1 MKAAAV
7 LRFQKSFYNFGIR
20 MAAPPTTGQPAPQ
33 PVPFSVHLRNFWR
46 RVTEGLEV
54 SQLWSQFESEARA
67 SYRLYS
73 KDVAAKTPD
82 GLTRKGH
89 HLHVIKEFFWAVFEK
104 LSPARRVLLL
114 FALILLVIPHAGF
127 QYTGD
132 GGKVYTTEFDLHF
145 WGALILLLLLILE
158 IADRVVMKRD
168 LQIAREIQTWLLPG
182 TPPQIP
188 GLAIAYS
195 TRPANTVAGDYY
207 DVFPRP
213 GKTIEENRVV
223 LAVAD
228 VAGKSI
234 PAAMLMATFQASL
247 KTLSTAQVPL
257 QELASNM
264 NRYACSN
271 SQGGLRFTTAFLA
284 EYDAVNRTVH
294 YINAGHNNPVLRRTS
309 GQIERLDVGGL
320 PFGIMPEAKYEAA
333 TVTLAPGDWLVIFTD
348 GLVEA
353 VNARD
358 EEYGEPRMLTAIDAS
373 KSLTP
378 ADMLKRLMSEL
389 DVFVGNTPQHDDV
402 TCMLLKSE

>member
-1 MKAAAV
+1 MVTA
-7 LRFQKSFYNFGIR
+7 S
-20 MAAPPTTGQPAPQ
+20 PPAPQ
-33 PVPFSVHLRNFWR
+33 PVRPATLGMRLRGFWR

-73 KDVAAKTPD
+73 RDVEAKTPE
-82 GLTRKGH
+82 GLTHRGR
-89 HLHVIKEFFWAVFEK
+89 HLHVVKEFFWAVFEK

-114 FALILLVIPHAGF
+114 LALILLVIPRGGYAGK
-127 QYTGD
+127 
-132 GGKVYTTEFDLHF
+132 GGEVYAVEFDLHF
-145 WGALILLLLLILE
+145 WAGLLLLLLLMLE

-182 TPPQIP
+182 VPPQIP
-188 GLAIAYS
+188 GLSIAYS

-213 GKTIEENRVV
+213 GRTNEENRVV

-247 KTLSTAQVPL
+247 KTLSTAQVALP
-257 QELASNM
+257 ELASNM

-284 EYDAVNRTVH
+284 EYDPVHRTVH
-294 YINAGHNNPVLRRTS
+294 YINAGHNNPILRRAS

-320 PFGIMPEAKYEAA
+320 PFGILPEAKYDSA
-333 TVTLAPGDWLVIFTD
+333 TLTLAPDDWLVIFTD

-353 VNARD
+353 ENARQD
-358 EEYGEPRMLTAIDAS
+358 DYGEARLLGAIEAG
-373 KSLTP
+373 KSVAP
-378 ADMLKRLMSEL
+378 AEMLKRLMAEVDL
-389 DVFVGNTPQHDDV
+389 FVGNTPQHDDV
-402 TCMLLKSE
+402 TCMLLKAESF

>member
-1 MKAAAV
+1 
-7 LRFQKSFYNFGIR
+7 
-20 MAAPPTTGQPAPQ
+20 
-33 PVPFSVHLRNFWR
+33 VHVKNFWR
-46 RVTEGLEV
+46 RVSEGLEV

-73 KDVAAKTPD
+73 KDVAAKTPE
-82 GLTRKGH
+82 GLTRRGH
-89 HLHVIKEFFWAVFEK
+89 HLHVVKEFFWAVFEK

-114 FALILLVIPHAGF
+114 VALLLLLIPHSGF
-127 QYTGD
+127 QSAGHDSKFYIE
-132 GGKVYTTEFDLHF
+132 EFEPHF
-145 WGALILLLLLILE
+145 WGALILLVLLILE
-158 IADRVVMKRD
+158 IGDRVVMKRD

-182 TPPQIP
+182 APPQIP
-188 GLAIAYS
+188 GLAISYA

-213 GKTIEENRVV
+213 GKTNEDSRVV

-247 KTLSTAQVPL
+247 KTLSTAQVALP
-257 QELASNM
+257 ELAANM

-284 EYDAVNRTVH
+284 EYDATHRSIH
-294 YINAGHNNPVLRRTS
+294 YINAGHNNPILRRAS
-309 GQIERLDVGGL
+309 GQIERLNVGGL
-320 PFGIMPEAKYEAA
+320 PFGIMPEVQYEAA
-333 TVTLAPGDWLVIFTD
+333 DITLAPGDWLIIFTD

-353 VNARD
+353 INAQE
-358 EEYGEPRMLTAIDAS
+358 EEYGEIRLLTVVEAG
-373 KSLTP
+373 KSMHPTEL
-378 ADMLKRLMSEL
+378 LKRLMSDL

>member
-1 MKAAAV
+1 
-7 LRFQKSFYNFGIR
+7 
-20 MAAPPTTGQPAPQ
+20 MATAPPTQTTPR
-33 PVPFSVHLRNFWR
+33 PVPFMARLQQFWR
-46 RVTEGLEV
+46 RVTEGLEI
-54 SQLWSQFESEARA
+54 SQLWSQFENEARA
-67 SYRLYS
+67 SYRLYF
-73 KDVAAKTPD
+73 KDVAAKTPE
-82 GLTRKGH
+82 GLTTRGH

-114 FALILLVIPHAGF
+114 AALIMLCIPHSGF
-127 QYTGD
+127 NFEGS
-132 GGKVYTTEFDLHF
+132 GGKVYSVEFDLHF
-145 WGALILLLLLILE
+145 WGGLLLLVLLILE
-158 IADRVVMKRD
+158 IGDRVVMKRD

-213 GKTIEENRVV
+213 GRTNEDNRVV

-247 KTLSTAQVPL
+247 KTLSTAHVEL
-257 QELASNM
+257 RELAANM
-264 NRYACSN
+264 NRYACTN

-284 EYDAVNRTVH
+284 EYDPTRRTVD
-294 YINAGHNNPVLRRTS
+294 YINAGHNNPVLRRGS
-309 GQIERLDVGGL
+309 GQIERLDLGGL
-320 PFGIMPEAKYEAA
+320 PFGITPAVTYQSG

-358 EEYGEPRMLTAIDAS
+358 EEYGETRLLAAIDAATS
-373 KSLTP
+373 TEP
-378 ADMLKRLMSEL
+378 AEMLKRLMFEL
-389 DVFVGNTPQHDDV
+389 DVFVGSTPQHDDV
-402 TCMLLKSE
+402 TCMLLKAV

>member
-1 MKAAAV
+1 LV
-7 LRFQKSFYNFGIR
+7 
-20 MAAPPTTGQPAPQ
+20 
-33 PVPFSVHLRNFWR
+33 
-46 RVTEGLEV
+46 
-54 SQLWSQFESEARA
+54 
-67 SYRLYS
+67 
-73 KDVAAKTPD
+73 
-82 GLTRKGH
+82 
-89 HLHVIKEFFWAVFEK
+89 
-104 LSPARRVLLL
+104 
-114 FALILLVIPHAGF
+114 LLVIPHAAFEYSGE
-127 QYTGD
+127 
-132 GGKVYTTEFDLHF
+132 GGKVYSTEFDLHF
-145 WGALILLLLLILE
+145 WAGLILLLLLILE

-182 TPPQIP
+182 VPPQIP
-188 GLAIAYS
+188 GLAIAYA

-213 GKTIEENRVV
+213 GRTQEENRVV

-247 KTLSTAQVPL
+247 KTLSTAQVAFT
-257 QELASNM
+257 ELASNM

-284 EYDAVNRTVH
+284 EYDPVHRTVH
-294 YINAGHNNPVLRRTS
+294 YINAGHNNPILRRAS

-320 PFGIMPEAKYEAA
+320 PFGILPEVKYESS
-333 TVTLAPGDWLVIFTD
+333 TVTLAPGDWLIIFTD

-358 EEYGEPRMLTAIDAS
+358 EEYGEMRLLTAIEAG
-373 KSLTP
+373 KSVEP
-378 ADMLKRLMSEL
+378 ADLLKRLMAEL
-389 DVFVGNTPQHDDV
+389 DLFVGNTPQHDDV

>member
-1 MKAAAV
+1 
-7 LRFQKSFYNFGIR
+7 
-20 MAAPPTTGQPAPQ
+20 MATPPIAQPAVQ
-33 PVPFSVHLRNFWR
+33 PLTFRMRLKNFWR

-54 SQLWSQFESEARA
+54 SQLWSQFETEARA

-73 KDVAAKTPD
+73 KDVAAKTPE
-82 GLTRKGH
+82 GLTNRGRR
-89 HLHVIKEFFWAVFEK
+89 LHVLKEFFWAVFEK

-114 FALILLVIPHAGF
+114 LALILLAIPQGGF
-127 QYTGD
+127 EST
-132 GGKVYTTEFDLHF
+132 GGKVYAVEFDLHF
-145 WGALILLLLLILE
+145 WAGLLLLLLLILE

-182 TPPQIP
+182 APPQIP
-188 GLAIAYS
+188 GLVIAYT

-213 GKTIEENRVV
+213 GRTNEENRVV

-247 KTLSTAQVPL
+247 KTLSTAQVALP
-257 QELASNM
+257 ELAANM
-264 NRYACSN
+264 NRYACTN

-284 EYDAVNRTVH
+284 EYDPVRRTVD
-294 YINAGHNNPVLRRTS
+294 YINAGHNNPILRRAS

-320 PFGIMPEAKYEAA
+320 PFGIQPEVKYQAA
-333 TVTLAPGDWLVIFTD
+333 SVTLVPGDWLIIFTD

-353 VNARD
+353 GNANQD
-358 EEYGEPRMLTAIDAS
+358 EYGETRLLLDLQAAKTLEPGE
-373 KSLTP
+373 
-378 ADMLKRLMSEL
+378 MLKRLMTEL
-389 DVFVGNTPQHDDV
+389 DLFVGNTPQHDDV
-402 TCMLLKSE
+402 TCMLLKAEALHAWRWHLLDMAMAPGGCR

>member
-1 MKAAAV
+1 
-7 LRFQKSFYNFGIR
+7 
-20 MAAPPTTGQPAPQ
+20 MATSYPPAGQPVQ
-33 PVPFSVHLRNFWR
+33 HVPFGVRLHNFWR

-82 GLTRKGH
+82 GLTDRGRR
-89 HLHVIKEFFWAVFEK
+89 LHVVKEFFWAVFEK

-114 FALILLVIPHAGF
+114 LALVLLVIPAGSFHAQGSDN
-127 QYTGD
+127 GIHV
-132 GGKVYTTEFDLHF
+132 GWFDLHF
-145 WGALILLLLLILE
+145 WAGLLLLVLLMLE

-182 TPPQIP
+182 VPPQIP
-188 GLAIAYS
+188 GLAIAYA

-213 GKTIEENRVV
+213 GRTNEENRVV

-247 KTLSTAQVPL
+247 KTLSTAQVALP
-257 QELASNM
+257 ELASNM
-264 NRYACSN
+264 NRYACTN

-284 EYDAVNRTVH
+284 EYDPLRRTIH
-294 YINAGHNNPVLRRTS
+294 YINAGHNNPILRRAN

-320 PFGIMPEAKYEAA
+320 PYGITPEVKYDSA
-333 TVTLAPGDWLVIFTD
+333 TITLAPGDWLIIFTD
-348 GLVEA
+348 GLIEA
-353 VNARD
+353 ENARQ
-358 EEYGEPRMLTAIDAS
+358 EEYGEARLLAAIEAG
-373 KSLTP
+373 KSTSP
-378 ADMLKRLMSEL
+378 AEMLKRLMAEVDL
-389 DVFVGNTPQHDDV
+389 FVGNTPQHDDV
-402 TCMLLKSE
+402 TCMLLRAENS

>member
-1 MKAAAV
+1 
-7 LRFQKSFYNFGIR
+7 
-20 MAAPPTTGQPAPQ
+20 
-33 PVPFSVHLRNFWR
+33 
-46 RVTEGLEV
+46 VTEGLEV

-73 KDVAAKTPD
+73 HDVAAKTPE
-82 GLTRKGH
+82 GLTRRGH
-89 HLHVIKEFFWAVFEK
+89 HLHVVKEFFWAVFEK

-114 FALILLVIPHAGF
+114 VALILLIIPHTVL
-127 QYTGD
+127 QNPGD

-158 IADRVVMKRD
+158 IGDRVVMKRD

-182 TPPQIP
+182 APPQIP
-188 GLAIAYS
+188 GLSIAYA

-213 GKTIEENRVV
+213 GKTPEENRVV

-257 QELASNM
+257 VELASNM

-284 EYDAVNRTVH
+284 EYDSVHRTVH
-294 YINAGHNNPVLRRTS
+294 YINAGHNNPILRRAS

-320 PFGIMPEAKYEAA
+320 PFGIMPEAAYQAA
-333 TVTLAPGDWLVIFTD
+333 TVTLVPGDWLIIFTD

-358 EEYGEPRMLTAIDAS
+358 EEYGEARLLTTLETG
-373 KSLTP
+373 KSLP
-378 ADMLKRLMSEL
+378 PNDLLKRLMSEL
-389 DVFVGNTPQHDDV
+389 DMFVGNTPQHDDV